1 MAGYSG
7 TPLSQKLGIKPGA
20 RLHLINA
27 PADFAVTLGP
37 LPAAVEQVGGSAKNL
52 DLAVLFVT
60 AMADL
65 QKRFPKVA
73 ARLASAGML
82 WIAWPKKA
90 SGVPTDLNENI
101 VRDIGLAAGLVDTK
115 VCAIDDVWSGLK
127 FVIRLKDRR

>member
-65 QKRFPKVA
+65 QKHFPRWRHDWHRPGCSGSLGQEGLRRADRFERKHCPRHRTGG
-73 ARLASAGML
+73 RL
-82 WIAWPKKA
+82 
-90 SGVPTDLNENI
+90 SGHESF
-101 VRDIGLAAGLVDTK
+101 RD
-115 VCAIDDVWSGLK
+115 
-127 FVIRLKDRR
+127 R